1 MNFGGRLY
9 QLHQPAANPK
19 GIDSLW
25 KVNGKIGGKPYCI
38 LEAKASATL
47 TTRSISSLLTDGR
60 DKKERRTRNNQHQ
73 VQMSHEWCNLKLR
86 QLHFNHIIGYYSR
99 RVVFFGIND
108 IAAHEAAYTKIVGA
122 IAQPENRQHLPR
134 IMMEHTEHKPA
145 RIFTDEDIETLVSRR
160 IGEKTTRSSDEMGR
174 KKKKKL

>member
-60 DKKERRTRNNQHQ
+60 DKKERRTQNNQHQ
-73 VQMSHEWCNLKLR
+73 VQMSNDWCNLKLQ
-86 QLHFNHIIGYYSR
+86 QLHFANVIGYYSR

-134 IMMEHTEHKPA
+134 IMMEHTEHKPG
-145 RIFTDEDIETLVSRR
+145 RIFTDEDIETWVRRRTTKPSRNS
-160 IGEKTTRSSDEMGR
+160 RSSR
-174 KKKKKL
+174 KRR